1 MTTRW
6 GTRLGTAMAA
16 VAVAASGLIATG
28 GSAWATTP
36 TASSACP
43 AAVVIPARG
52 SGDPAV
58 APQQYGN
65 SRSDGY
71 EGPLLRTL
79 LTATYQDDSS
89 IASVP
94 VVTTGSG
101 YRAVSVPE
109 GTANRS
115 FGVSIASGVAA
126 VIARYDRVSAAG
138 GLGCR
143 PKAVLVGYSQGAA
156 VVRAAA
162 VALAPR
168 RVVTAVM
175 LFGDPQQRP
184 SAPGVVGAGSTG
196 SGVWRDPGVAQVSG
210 MPTAGI
216 DAYYQ
221 LPGLRRWALCHSR
234 DPVCDFGPG
243 ADFAGDPHMTYLRAD
258 QRFVPAAGKAPSSQ
272 TELQVAV
279 ATLRGFIAGA
289 TRR

>member
-1 MTTRW
+1 MTGRRR
-6 GTRLGTAMAA
+6 GIRVGVIAA
-16 VAVAASGLIATG
+16 AISITATG
-28 GSAWATTP
+28 MVSANPPAGAAIPGGT
-36 TASSACP
+36 CP

-58 APQQYGN
+58 GPQQYGA

-71 EGPLLRTL
+71 EGPLVATL
-79 LTATYQDDSS
+79 LTATYRDDPSV
-89 IASVP
+89 ASVP
-94 VVTTGSG
+94 VVTTGPG

-115 FGVSIASGVAA
+115 FGLSIATGVAA
-126 VIARYDRVSAAG
+126 VVARYDAVSAG
-138 GLGCR
+138 GGRGCA

-168 RVVTAVM
+168 RVVSAVM
-175 LFGDPQQRP
+175 VFGDPQQRP
-184 SAPGVVGAGSTG
+184 SAPGVVGAGSLG
-196 SGVWRDPGVAQVSG
+196 SGVWRDPVVASASGV
-210 MPTAGI
+210 PTVGI

-221 LPGLRRWALCHSR
+221 LPGLQRWALCHPR

-243 ADFAGDPHMTYLRAD
+243 ADFVGDPHMTYLRDD
-258 QRFVPAAGKAPSSQ
+258 QRFVPASGQAPSSQ

>member
-1 MTTRW
+1 MVGKRW
-6 GTRLGTAMAA
+6 GAALATAI
-16 VAVAASGLIATG
+16 VAASGLIATS
-28 GSAWATTP
+28 GSAGADVLGLGGT
-36 TASSACP
+36 CP

-52 SGDPAV
+52 SGDPVV
-58 APQQYGN
+58 APQQYGTT
-65 SRSDGY
+65 RSDGY
-71 EGPLLRTL
+71 EGPLLSTL
-79 LTATYQDDSS
+79 LTATYRDDTS
-89 IASVP
+89 IAAVP
-94 VVTTGSG
+94 VVTTGPG

-126 VIARYDRVSAAG
+126 VIARYDAVSAAG
-138 GLGCR
+138 GFGCR

-168 RVVTAVM
+168 RAVTAVM

-196 SGVWRDPGVAQVSG
+196 SGVWRDPGVALASGVS
-210 MPTAGI
+210 TVGI
-216 DAYYQ
+216 ETYYQ
-221 LPGLRRWALCHSR
+221 LPGLQRWALCHDR
-234 DPVCDFGPG
+234 DPVCDFGPD
-243 ADFAGDPHMTYLRAD
+243 ADFAGDPHKTYLQPD
-258 QRFVPAAGKAPSSQ
+258 QLFVPAAGQAPSSQ

-279 ATLRGFIAGA
+279 ATLRGYIAGA